1 MSQELQ
7 PALRRAKRGSKD
19 IRIETMRGIACLL
32 LVSMHVIGHNST
44 AGIRVPDDS
53 AYRWFVE
60 SFMYLRMP
68 LFSFLA
74 GYVYA
79 VRPLTATGA
88 YAGFMGKKARRLLI
102 PYLIF
107 VPMIGLAQ
115 SIVPDANNPTAL
127 AWYEWFIYPLSPYW
141 FLIAT
146 FWVFALVTFVDSKG
160 WLKSRNVVL
169 GIIAAA
175 AIVDVIVPPQDRTYE
190 LLGLRSGLFLLTFFL
205 VGLAAK
211 RFQWADARPGAR
223 LSVIA
228 AAVVLAAVTQLGLA
242 EVLPRVRNRHEVIG
256 TLLGITACL
265 ALLWLNLR
273 VKILVTIGAYS
284 AGIFLVH
291 PFLIAGARAVLSRF
305 GVQSDELLFVIG
317 MTAGIAGAILIV
329 KLARKVPF
337 GRFALGESWV
347 PKRADVT
354 HAPGGRHAMSSN
366 GMR

>member
-1 MSQELQ
+1 
-7 PALRRAKRGSKD
+7 
-19 IRIETMRGIACLL
+19 MRGIACLL
-32 LVSMHVIGHNST
+32 LVSMHVIGHNAT
-44 AGIRVPDDS
+44 AGIRVPDES

-79 VRPLTATGA
+79 VRPLNSTGA

-107 VPMIGLAQ
+107 VPMIGIAQ
-115 SIVPDANNPTAL
+115 SLVPDANNPTAL

-146 FWVFALVTFVDSKG
+146 FWVFALVALIDSKG
-160 WLKSRNVVL
+160 WLQSQNVLLGVIAAV
-169 GIIAAA
+169 GII
-175 AIVDVIVPPQDRTYE
+175 DVIVPPQNRTYE
-190 LLGLRSGLFLLTFFL
+190 FLGLRSALFLLTFFL

-211 RFQWADARPGAR
+211 RFHWADVRFSAK
-223 LSVIA
+223 LVVVA
-228 AAVVLAAVTQLGLA
+228 AAIVLAMITQLGLA
-242 EVLPRVRNRHEVIG
+242 EVLPRVRNRHEVVG

-273 VKILVTIGAYS
+273 VKILTKIGKYS

-291 PFLIAGARAVLSRF
+291 PFLIAGARAVLSRL
-305 GVQSDELLFVIG
+305 GIQSDELLFVIG
-317 MTAGIAGAILIV
+317 MTAGIAGAILVV
-329 KLARKVPF
+329 KLARKLPP
-337 GRFALGESWV
+337 GRLALGESWSV
-347 PKRADVT
+347 RK
-354 HAPGGRHAMSSN
+354 GQ
-366 GMR
+366 